1 MIFCVLAY
9 CRGVNLRDVNGLI
22 LVLNV
27 CMNGYFYALIGQALK
42 GNNGRSGKYGCIKE
56 KDNLNAAFRFFC
68 HKGNLGGNRIAI
80 NQDWL
85 AGFLIH

>member
-1 MIFCVLAY
+1 MKTMTELLKQAEALGWYESDVCDDWIVL
-9 CRGVNLRDVNGLI
+9 
-22 LVLNV
+22 
-27 CMNGYFYALIGQALK
+27 
-42 GNNGRSGKYGCIKE
+42 SPIKE

-68 HKGNLGGNRIAI
+68 HEGNLGGNRIAI